1 MILLRQNSKMELE
14 LPQIQR
20 LSEQKFILLK
30 DIIFL
35 FKINED
41 SFYWLKTTVKETDT
55 LRFYQFGT
63 IIFRLPK
70 IFQFASITAQHL
82 VRWYNSNLYCGCCGN
97 KLSLSNKERALLC
110 NICKNTVYPVISPV
124 VIVGVI
130 NQDKLLLTTYANND
144 FKQHGLIAGYVEIGE
159 TLESAVIREV
169 KEEVGLFVKN
179 IRYFASQHWGENHI
193 LIAGFF
199 AGLLG
204 EDCIKLDSN
213 ELSGAEWYSRHDLP
227 KELSDI
233 SVTYE
238 TIEAFRNN
246 KFG

>member
-1 MILLRQNSKMELE
+1 
-14 LPQIQR
+14 
-20 LSEQKFILLK
+20 
-30 DIIFL
+30 
-35 FKINED
+35 
-41 SFYWLKTTVKETDT
+41 
-55 LRFYQFGT
+55 
-63 IIFRLPK
+63 
-70 IFQFASITAQHL
+70 
-82 VRWYNSNLYCGCCGN
+82 
-97 KLSLSNKERALLC
+97 
-110 NICKNTVYPVISPV
+110 
-124 VIVGVI
+124 
-130 NQDKLLLTTYANND
+130 LLTTYANND
-144 FKQHGLIAGYVEIGE
+144 FKQHGLIARYVEIGE

-199 AGLLG
+199 ADLLG

-233 SVTYE
+233 SITYE
-238 TIEAFRNN
+238 MIEAFRNN